1 MRRVLILSAMAALA
15 ACSPKAKT
23 GAEDKYAGLEDEIL
37 AWHKQIQASDKACLS
52 KSDGTGCQGFEVG
65 CKGERELTAIDKAK
79 GVTAKLVVAMS
90 WEGWDAARGEYRTQS
105 GFSEFTKVDGG
116 WMRNPTGPVNLS
128 TCVSA

>member
-1 MRRVLILSAMAALA
+1 MRRVLIASALALVA
-15 ACSPKAKT
+15 ACSPKAKS
-23 GAEDKYAGLEDEIL
+23 AADDQYAGLGDEIL

-52 KSDGTGCQGFEVG
+52 KSDGKGCQGFEVG
-65 CKGERELTAIDKAK
+65 CKGARELTAIDKAK

-90 WEGWDAARGEYRTQS
+90 WEGWDPVRSEYRTQS

-128 TCVSA
+128 TCASA